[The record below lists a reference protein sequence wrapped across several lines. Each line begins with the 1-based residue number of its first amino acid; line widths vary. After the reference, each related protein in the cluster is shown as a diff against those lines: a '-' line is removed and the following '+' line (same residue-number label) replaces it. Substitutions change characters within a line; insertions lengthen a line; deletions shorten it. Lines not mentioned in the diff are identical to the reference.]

1 VEGQEATV
9 TPITPLSRYPYQAMR
24 ILITGANGQLGH
36 ELQQVLHDHQLTLL
50 DVPQFDLTKPGV
62 EETIAAAKPDVVIHT
77 AAYTDVDGAEREPEQ
92 ATAINA
98 DGTERVAKGAATA
111 GARLLYLSTDYVFDG
126 RQGVPYRET
135 DRPNPLNAYGRSKY
149 EGEQRALA
157 HCANTLIIRTAWLYG
172 SHGKN
177 FVKAIMKQA
186 SEQPE
191 LRVVS
196 DQRGSPTYAADL
208 AVALAKLIE
217 LSTSNF
223 EPRTLHLTGAGDCT
237 WHELAR
243 EIVSLMGSSTR
254 VQPIS
259 TAESKRTAQRPLY
272 TVLSNRVLAD
282 AGISL
287 PHWKDA
293 LSRFVQEAGVA
304 GYRGRVVAG

>member
-1 VEGQEATV
+1 
-9 TPITPLSRYPYQAMR
+9 MR

-36 ELQQVLHDHQLTLL
+36 DLQHVLQDHQLTLME
-50 DVPQFDLTKPGV
+50 VPEFDLTKPGV
-62 EETIAAAKPDVVIHT
+62 EASITAARPDVVIHA

-92 ATAINA
+92 AMAINA
-98 DGTERVAKGAATA
+98 VGTERVAKAAAEA

-126 RQGVPYRET
+126 RQGVPYREN
-135 DRPNPLNAYGRSKY
+135 DEPHPVNVYGQSKL
-149 EGEQRALA
+149 EGERRAVVY
-157 HCANTLIIRTAWLYG
+157 CPNTLVIRTAWLYG

-177 FVKAIMKQA
+177 FVKTIMRLV

-196 DQRGSPTYAADL
+196 DQRGSPTQVGDL
-208 AVALAKLIE
+208 ASAIKQVLDTNLKGIAHA
-217 LSTSNF
+217 
-223 EPRTLHLTGAGDCT
+223 TGAGDCT
-237 WHELAR
+237 WYELAC
-243 EIVSLMGSSTR
+243 EIVSLMGAAAR

-272 TVLSNRVLAD
+272 AVLSNRVLAD

-293 LSRFVQEAGVA
+293 LGRFVKST
-304 GYRGRVVAG
+304 VVSASA